1 MAAVYVLTRN
11 TQGGIPVFEQLPE
24 SNRRRNLRSMLGGG
38 SFSVVTHTVLI
49 YAGVVATM
57 HAGQAV
63 EDRIQQIAVQ
73 MQAPEQPKDEP
84 PPPETEVATVNPP
97 PKGFQTLA
105 IPVNIPVDIP
115 PPSASA
121 FNAAD
126 FSGVGVEGGIA
137 RGIEGGTGP
146 IVSDQPYL
154 EAVVEERPEIL
165 PPTCVPPRYPE
176 ILRQAGVEGRVLIEL
191 VIDTLGRA
199 ERASMRVTS
208 STHQLFEGPARDY
221 VASCRFRPG
230 RIQGRAVR
238 VRVHAPVNFSIT
250 R

>member
-1 MAAVYVLTRN
+1 MFDHLV
-11 TQGGIPVFEQLPE
+11 E
-24 SNRRRNLRSMLGGG
+24 SNRKRSLRSLLGGG
-38 SFSVVTHTVLI
+38 GFSVVTHSILI

-57 HAGQAV
+57 HAGEAV

-84 PPPETEVATVNPP
+84 PPPEQVATVNPP

-115 PPSASA
+115 PPSTTQN

-137 RGIEGGTGP
+137 RGEGTTGP
-146 IVSDQPYL
+146 IVTDQPYL
-154 EAVVEERPEIL
+154 EAVVEERPERGDCGVL
-165 PPTCVPPRYPE
+165 ARYPE

-199 ERASMRVTS
+199 ERSSVRILSTS
-208 STHQLFEGPARDY
+208 HQLFEGPARESA
-221 VASCRFRPG
+221 VSCRYRPG
-230 RIQGRAVR
+230 RIAGRAVR
-238 VRVHAPVNFSIT
+238 VRVQVPINFSIT